1 MSRFDL
7 GDNIKKPK
15 TVPATVEGFWKRVD
29 SEKTGRICAELA
41 DVLEQQLRGELSKED
56 YKTKK
61 AEIKLGATFY
71 TPHAHFN
78 KAYKSNEGEPV
89 DSGKCIIDL
98 DGCEDFPELYAK
110 TLMGRERELGIN
122 MVNRSVS
129 GTGGHVLFD
138 IPEGMDRQT
147 AQAWLS
153 HEMGDVEY
161 DKAVHELERAI
172 YLPCR
177 EYILYI
183 DEELMFSDE
192 LHAAKVKYDGR
203 SKMDDVS
210 EKPSAINP
218 HPSAINPHPSAIVE
232 SPVEADE
239 RTMLIFHEC
248 MKEEGVVDA
257 DFVNEGGRHNSVKLV
272 LSHCNQLL
280 TQEETLGV
288 LKVLMPNNWQDENI
302 QTLVGDFYSKYLDRS
317 KPLSLVQKR
326 IFKESKRRFRAEQEE
341 DSNLS
346 DVEGCS
352 DAQSKDSLSRMF
364 ASNVPP
370 TIPQNLPRLVN
381 TVIKNTPRLYQA
393 TVAQAMFPAL
403 ATYPKR
409 LSFRYI
415 DNQQRELRINC
426 LIIAGT
432 GTGKDICTKQPL
444 SHIIAD
450 IKQRDEINRE
460 RLKKYNEEYNN
471 KANNKQKP
479 QRPDDLV
486 IQTIK
491 SDVTR
496 AALVQRMDDA
506 QGAPLYVR
514 MNELEQWDKVEGATG
529 RSNQFTVMKQ
539 NDDEE
544 NDFGSDRASTQSVTG
559 SGSLHLNWNANT
571 TISKAMKY
579 FRFVVTDGPI
589 SRLCLATIP
598 DCEIGS
604 DIPVFGDYDT
614 AYDEALKPYIEN
626 LKAATGVVD
635 CQQAK
640 KLIKRLKAE
649 CADFARLSQDTVF
662 DNLTHRALVHAFRKA
677 CLLYAANGMK
687 WERGIEDFCRWSLL
701 YDLYLKMKFWGD
713 QIRSADGDVQVSKRG
728 PESLLDSL
736 PSEFTLEDAKRV
748 RQQKGM
754 DAGRA
759 RKMIS
764 TWQSRNFVIQMSD
777 VSFKKL
783 SEEERKSRQ
792 KGKNQKKN
800 NDE

>member
-41 DVLEQQLRGELSKED
+41 DILEAKRRGDMSQED

-626 LKAATGVVD
+626 LKAATGVID

-662 DNLTHRALVHAFRKA
+662 DNLTHRALVHVFRKA

-687 WERGIEDFCRWSLL
+687 WERSIEDFCRWSLY